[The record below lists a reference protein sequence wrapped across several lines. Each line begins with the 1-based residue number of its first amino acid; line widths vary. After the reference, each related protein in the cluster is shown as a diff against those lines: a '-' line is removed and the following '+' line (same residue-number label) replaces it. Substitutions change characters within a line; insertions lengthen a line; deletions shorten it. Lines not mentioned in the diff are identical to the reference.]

1 MRTVPMSWARW
12 LAPALLACLPACGG
26 GGSSPEDTGGVSLT
40 GAWSGPIQVTLNG
53 SPVNVQFDALMS
65 QSGNAITG
73 TVTLTQAGDTAEPS
87 NLTGEV
93 LGNQATLIATAMQVP
108 EDDCHLY
115 PITLV
120 FAVVSQNV
128 MTLTSASGDACNGNG
143 SGGHVVPLETV
154 GGGSGDVTRQ

>member
-1 MRTVPMSWARW
+1 MKTVPMSWARW

-26 GGSSPEDTGGVSLT
+26 GGASPGDSGGVSLT

-53 SPVNVQFDALMS
+53 SPINVQFDALML

-73 TVTLTQAGDTAEPS
+73 TVTLVQPGDPAEPS
-87 NLTGEV
+87 TLTGVV

-108 EDDCHLY
+108 EDDCHLF

-120 FAVVSQNV
+120 FTVVSQNV
-128 MTLTSASGDACNGNG
+128 MTLTSASGDSCSGNG
-143 SGGHVVPLETV
+143 SGGHDVPLDTV
-154 GGGSGDVTRQ
+154 GGGSGNVTRP